1 MRKMERRLRFCMLRE
16 PRWVRLHDHDAM
28 AQAATMSGEMQI
40 WQLAQ
45 VDFNRDTARVLWED
59 E

>member
-1 MRKMERRLRFCMLRE
+1 
-16 PRWVRLHDHDAM
+16 M
-28 AQAATMSGEMQI
+28 AQAAMMSGDTQI